1 METQELAVL
10 SAPRDIN
17 VMLKEG
23 AHIAGALAKYAE
35 SAGLYKKI
43 GESKHLM
50 VEGWGM
56 VAAAFQVT
64 ARTVH
69 TEYLDFGGGVQGF
82 KAVAEAVSIA
92 TGQVVGR
99 GEALC
104 TNDEERWSARPQ
116 YEWIDGNKTKVG
128 MVNVPRQ
135 QLMSM
140 AQTRA
145 TSKALSSVFRWVAKL
160 GGFSGTAAEEMDDSG
175 NGRQPRN
182 APQQPRKA
190 EGNGS
195 PALISEAQAK
205 RLFAIAKNK
214 GLSDDQVRDIL
225 RRHGF
230 EHSKDI
236 TRAKY
241 ELIIAELEAPAKQD
255 AAANQAAPA
264 ESADA
269 VISEKQRDSLVNA
282 AEAVGWSPDEL
293 EKLLGKYKVGRVD
306 HLPATAFTA
315 FLADLKKGP
324 NALS

>member
-1 METQELAVL
+1 MESQELAVL

-35 SAGLYKKI
+35 SAQLYKKI
-43 GESKHLM
+43 GDSKHLM

-64 ARTVH
+64 ARTVQ
-69 TEYLDFGGGVQGF
+69 TEYLDFGGGVWGF
-82 KAVAEAVSIA
+82 KATAEAVSMA

-175 NGRQPRN
+175 SGRQQRN

-190 EGNGS
+190 ENSGNGGG
-195 PALISEAQAK
+195 AVISEAQMK
-205 RLFAIAKNK
+205 RMYAIAKNK
-214 GLSDDQVRDIL
+214 GLNDDQYREFL
-225 RRHGF
+225 KRHGF
-230 EHSKDI
+230 EHSKDV

-241 ELIIAELEAPAKQD
+241 EPMIADLEAAGKS
-255 AAANQAAPA
+255 A
-264 ESADA
+264 EPEAEA
-269 VISEKQRDSLVNA
+269 IVSEKQRDSLVNA
-282 AEAVGWSPDEL
+282 AEAVGWSPTEL
-293 EKLLGKYKVGRVD
+293 EKLLSEYKVGRID
-306 HLPATAFTA
+306 HLPASQYAG
-315 FLADLKKGP
+315 FLAALKTGP
-324 NALS
+324 K

>member
-1 METQELAVL
+1 METQEIAVM

-23 AHIAGALAKYAE
+23 AHIASALAKYAE

-50 VEGWGM
+50 IEGWLM
-56 VAAAFQVT
+56 VGAAFQIT
-64 ARTVH
+64 ARTAH
-69 TEYLDFGGGVQGF
+69 TEFLDFGGGVWGF
-82 KAVAEAVSIA
+82 RATAEAVSIA

-145 TSKALSSVFRWVAKL
+145 CSKALSSVFRWVAKL
-160 GGFSGTAAEEMDDSG
+160 GGFAGASAEEMEDNGASG
-175 NGRQPRN
+175 NRRSAPSQP
-182 APQQPRKA
+182 KA
-190 EGNGS
+190 KEGGNG
-195 PALISEAQAK
+195 ATISEPQMK
-205 RLFAIAKNK
+205 RMYAIAKNK
-214 GLSDDQVRDIL
+214 GLDDQAYRAFL
-225 RRHGF
+225 ARHGF
-230 EHSKDI
+230 EHSKDVLK
-236 TRAKY
+236 AKY
-241 ELIIAELEAPAKQD
+241 DAMISELEAP
-255 AAANQAAPA
+255 P
-264 ESADA
+264 ADA
-269 VISEKQRDSLVNA
+269 STAVEVISEKQRESLINA
-282 AEAVGWSPDEL
+282 AEAVGWSPSEL
-293 EKLLGKYKVGRVD
+293 EGLLNAYKVGRID
-306 HLPATAFTA
+306 HLAPAQYAA

-324 NALS
+324 K